1 MRFTRARHVATL
13 ILLSL
18 FLIIAGCG
26 GVEPQDGPPR
36 KAPDL
41 SNVRDAVPRVEPKS
55 KYGNPR
61 SYEVFG
67 NRYYT
72 LSSSRGYVERG
83 IASWYGKKFHGRRT
97 SNGETFN
104 MYAMT
109 AAHTTLPLPTY
120 LAVTNLKN
128 HRRVVVRANDR
139 GPFHANRILDLS
151 YAAASKLG
159 ILANGTG
166 FVEIRA
172 IEPGAPLPQPV
183 RRAPEQAPDKK
194 IRLFLQ
200 VGAFS
205 VRANADRLRTR
216 LASLSGDSVD
226 VSPVSVNGSP
236 LYRVRIG
243 PLLDVVHAD
252 RLTDRIVSLGLE
264 TPQIILE

>member
-1 MRFTRARHVATL
+1 MRFTRAAHAATL

-18 FLIIAGCG
+18 FLIIGGCG
-26 GVEPQDGPPR
+26 GVEPKDGPPR

-61 SYEVFG
+61 SYKVFG
-67 NRYYT
+67 KRYYT

-109 AAHTTLPLPTY
+109 AAHKTLPLPTY

-159 ILANGTG
+159 ILANGT
-166 FVEIRA
+166 
-172 IEPGAPLPQPV
+172 V

-205 VRANADRLRTR
+205 VRANADRLRTQ

-226 VSPVSVNGSP
+226 VSPISVNGSA

>member
-1 MRFTRARHVATL
+1 MRFTRAKHVAAL

-18 FLIIAGCG
+18 LLIIGGCG
-26 GVEPQDGPPR
+26 GVEPKDGPPR

-41 SNVRDAVPRVEPKS
+41 SNVRDAVPRAEPKS

-61 SYEVFG
+61 SYKVRG
-67 NRYYT
+67 KRYYT

-83 IASWYGKKFHGRRT
+83 ITSWYGKKFHGRRT

-109 AAHTTLPLPTY
+109 AAHKSLPLPTY
-120 LAVTNLKN
+120 VAVTNLKN
-128 HRRVVVRANDR
+128 NRRVVVRVNDR
-139 GPFHANRILDLS
+139 GPFHANRVLDLS

-159 ILANGTG
+159 ILAKGTG

-172 IEPGAPLPQPV
+172 IEPGAPVSQPAY
-183 RRAPEQAPDKK
+183 RAPEQAPDIKVG
-194 IRLFLQ
+194 LFLQ

-205 VRANADRLRTR
+205 VRANADRLRAR
-216 LASLSGDSVD
+216 LASLSGDSVN
-226 VSPVSVNGSP
+226 VSPISVNGSP

-243 PLLDVVHAD
+243 PLVDVVHAD
-252 RLTDRIVSLGLE
+252 RLTDRIVALGLE

>member
-1 MRFTRARHVATL
+1 MRFNRAEHVATL

-18 FLIIAGCG
+18 FLIIGGCG
-26 GVEPQDGPPR
+26 GVGPKDGPPR

-41 SNVRDAVPRVEPKS
+41 SKVRDAVPRAEPKS

-61 SYEVFG
+61 SYKVFG
-67 NRYYT
+67 KRYYT
-72 LSSSRGYVERG
+72 LSSSRGYAERG

-109 AAHTTLPLPTY
+109 AAHKSLPLPTY
-120 LAVTNLKN
+120 VAVTNLAN
-128 HRRVVVRANDR
+128 RRRIVVRVNDR
-139 GPFHANRILDLS
+139 GPFYANRLLDLS

-159 ILANGTG
+159 ILAKGTG

-172 IEPGAPLPQPV
+172 IEPGAPLPQPA
-183 RRAPEQAPDKK
+183 RLAPEQVPDKK
-194 IRLFLQ
+194 IGLFLQ

-205 VRANADRLRTR
+205 VRANADRLRTQ
-216 LASLSGDSVD
+216 LASLSGDSID
-226 VSPVSVNGSP
+226 VSLISVNGSP

-243 PLLDVVHAD
+243 PLLDVVYAD